1 MIQKFN
7 DFKINEENILTEIK
21 NMSDEDVELMLNENK
36 KIFESIYYD
45 LQYLKNGV
53 QKLNDRVDKVNDILI
68 RNNLK

>member
-1 MIQKFN
+1 MIQEFN

>member
-1 MIQKFN
+1 M
-7 DFKINEENILTEIK
+7 TEIK